1 MQSRSEEDRLLLCT
15 PLAAVPSF
23 WPMGRRLFRCCGV
36 QMKALWVAV
45 LISAIP
51 VVAQNLGPE
60 LVGPDPARK
69 QIFNNDRG
77 TAYVQEIP
85 PSRSF
90 ATNNLRD
97 TISVSINPEEKSVV
111 ELHPAG
117 TAESIKNSGKATL
130 RSVEVQFAEAIGPKQ
145 DPTAK
150 RAHYCNDEDK
160 KACVTENFLFCT
172 PKLCVESV
180 TMAPGA
186 RSTRHSHDTEHML
199 VAITDYSLVDDVS
212 GKGLMNRTVKS
223 GGVEYLPAGIT
234 HVLTNAGKSEV
245 RLVAII
251 FR

>member
-1 MQSRSEEDRLLLCT
+1 
-15 PLAAVPSF
+15 
-23 WPMGRRLFRCCGV
+23 
-36 QMKALWVAV
+36 MKAFWVAV

-51 VVAQNLGPE
+51 VVAQDVGSK
-60 LVGPDPARK
+60 LVTPDQARK
-69 QIFNNDRG
+69 QIFNNERV
-77 TAYVQEIP
+77 TAYAQEIP
-85 PSRSF
+85 SGRSF
-90 ATNNLRD
+90 ATKNTRD
-97 TISVSINPEEKSVV
+97 TISVSINDEGKGV
-111 ELHPAG
+111 ELRPAG
-117 TAESIKNSGKATL
+117 TSVRIKNSGKAAL
-130 RSVEVQFAEAIGPKQ
+130 RSVEVQFAEPIGPRQ
-145 DPTAK
+145 SPTAK

-172 PKLCVESV
+172 PKLCVEEV

>member
-69 QIFNNDRG
+69 QIFNNDRV

-160 KACVTENFLFCT
+160 RRASPKTSCSALPNSAWNPSPWRPARDRPGTLTT
-172 PKLCVESV
+172 PNICWS
-180 TMAPGA
+180 
-186 RSTRHSHDTEHML
+186 RSPTTR
-199 VAITDYSLVDDVS
+199 
-212 GKGLMNRTVKS
+212 
-223 GGVEYLPAGIT
+223 
-234 HVLTNAGKSEV
+234 
-245 RLVAII
+245 
-251 FR
+251 